1 MEAGKRMLNRA
12 LVTNG
17 RRMVAGSEC
26 QVRRTANGEMLRLL
40 SNTRGRNEHVQQ
52 KADAKKRAP
61 R

>member
-1 MEAGKRMLNRA
+1 MEAGKRMLTRG

-26 QVRRTANGEMLRLL
+26 QVRRTANGEMFRL
-40 SNTRGRNEHVQQ
+40 SSTRGRNEHVHQ
-52 KADAKKRAP
+52 KTDAKKRAS